1 MSHNDD
7 PHSLSFN
14 LSSSIGSTNRIP
26 ILFSNDYEF
35 WALHFEDYV
44 LGIEDT
50 GSSIW
55 HSITEGT
62 YGHTVTKKVVKTLA
76 EYNKAVAD
84 HQNITADE
92 KIKLMSNVKAM
103 RIIRFALQPDTIR
116 LVIPM
121 IQLKVF
127 GID

>member
-26 ILFSNDYEF
+26 ILFPNDYEV

-44 LGIEDT
+44 IRIEDA

-62 YGHTVTKKVVKTLA
+62 YEHTETKKVVKTLGD
-76 EYNKAVAD
+76 YNKIIAD
-84 HQNITADE
+84 YENITADE
-92 KIKLMSNVKAM
+92 KIKFRSYVKAM
-103 RIIRFALQPDTIR
+103 RIIRFALQPDTIL
-116 LVIPM
+116 LVNSYDIA
-121 IQLKVF
+121 K
-127 GID
+127 GI